1 VVKQGSKQQ
10 FVKGRSTLAT
20 LLETATAVLTELPGV
35 APSTSLIEAV
45 RAKFMGDE
53 ALRQGQWLAAAEQY
67 DVALGSD
74 EAAAILAS
82 PAEHAQPPAAPAP
95 LEWESSVWHETRWQ
109 SSLRFDESV
118 TAFEFGVC
126 ANEAVKLT
134 GATIDDELN
143 LRGELE
149 TAGSARL
156 VLVDGAGGESERTLD
171 ELAVKLVPGR
181 TLRWSWSSKPA
192 AFPVNR
198 LSPNGA
204 GPLAGRSPSGESD
217 SLNAFAAGAG
227 SASQSAPGA
236 GGGMPEAP
244 GESAGGAPGGPG
256 GKDRLT
262 RRIALP
268 LSYQSPARATK
279 VPSEL
284 VTPTWRAFAAVPGAL
299 IAAFLGRAFL
309 SAVLV
314 GAVRRV
320 RSAR

>member
-1 VVKQGSKQQ
+1 
-10 FVKGRSTLAT
+10 LIAT
-20 LLETATAVLTELPGV
+20 
-35 APSTSLIEAV
+35 
-45 RAKFMGDE
+45 
-53 ALRQGQWLAAAEQY
+53 LAAALVVPRAFASAEPVPVEVRV
-67 DVALGSD
+67 DARSD
-74 EAAAILAS
+74 RGVGTPTVRIVYGKSAS
-82 PAEHAQPPAAPAP
+82 GRPVQ
-95 LEWESSVWHETRWQ
+95 
-109 SSLRFDESV
+109 
-118 TAFEFGVC
+118 
-126 ANEAVKLT
+126 EAVSCR
-134 GATIDDELN
+134 DDGSNGDSAAKDRLWYC
-143 LRGELE
+143 RGELE

-204 GPLAGRSPSGESD
+204 GPLAGRSPSGASE

-284 VTPTWRAFAAVPGAL
+284 VTPPWQAFAAVPGAL
-299 IAAFLGRAFL
+299 IAAFLARAVL